1 MDLSDINVGAEL
13 AAAGKT
19 LGMTPDETYD
29 FVVKKIQQQNARRA
43 RQGQAPIDERAG
55 FRSFLDKMARVRGID
70 EVYPADIDNYSTVDN
85 SELIDNT
92 ANENQNFGGTDKQ
105 GRSINFE
112 QANQERERAAGRR
125 DQNLL
130 TRTYFEKGSREPKTE
145 QIYVEDGM
153 PVPER
158 FRESAMARDFGV
170 YRTDA
175 AAPAQQVL
183 RTELARLQ
191 AGVDQFGADAFPG
204 IADVIGRIEDD
215 LQVNREAEASIAA
228 ELVRRDNQNVNLD
241 VVEANDWRADAEAQ
255 RIARERFGINGG
267 GVQADVNLGKIGDI
281 DKIGP
286 AKIGYDFGV
295 SFPVP
300 GRQVEP
306 TSLPIGLA
314 SDLNAPVTDNRLA
327 GPLQKQEQ
335 WLVDHAPGYREGRVF
350 GDYPQVAI
358 DAQLEG
364 VSEALAKLKI
374 NGQGLEP
381 ADARVRN
388 LNDLQNAVDK
398 VIGLG
403 GGKFFDVVDGRNVIN
418 ENPGIEQVLGKLRFN
433 ENQQNDLARA
443 LFAIEAANRN
453 PANTD
458 RKTRFMEG
466 SPEPRNREMGG
477 RRLVAIEG
485 ADEKKKYYVVRRPAK
500 ETTGG
505 AEHQLLGSGQVG
517 VGRINREKIEGR
529 EVRTALQELDGRQAD
544 PPLTQQELRDARMP
558 YQGAAGGEKPARAAF
573 IKGDVRDM
581 PREERARRFGAK
593 NAAIANSV
601 EDRYLAA
608 ERARRE
614 APKPDSYA
622 AERRAADSAIEDQ
635 IDARSSEMKQYRER
649 KRLQN
654 VPDGTLSQLILGP
667 DGIQGVGVEVP
678 NLRPFPQAATSAVV
692 NPQPSV
698 SPEMGGGSIPPRP
711 PVVAAASSDPQPE
724 KYQQLGYKFRPD
736 GASRGDRERREVIK
750 RLEKGAARRRA
761 GLAAGA
767 GAAAGAGLMAL
778 IGGERDKRDQ
788 EAQY

>member
-29 FVVKKIQQQNARRA
+29 FVVKKIQQQNVRRA

-55 FRSFLDKMARVRGID
+55 FRLFLDKMASVRGID
-70 EVYPADIDNYSTVDN
+70 EVYPADIDNYNTVDN

-112 QANQERERAAGRR
+112 QANQEREKAASRR

-145 QIYVEDGM
+145 QIYIQDGM

-158 FRESAMARDFGV
+158 FRESAMTRDFGIV
-170 YRTDA
+170 EKSGGEDEGMYVQRGDQRVFRQFGQEVGDPEDIIKPRYIQA
-175 AAPAQQVL
+175 IGNSGNVAPAQQIL

-215 LQVNREAEASIAA
+215 LQVNRGAEASIAA

-255 RIARERFGINGG
+255 RIARSPAPGAPFISR
-267 GVQADVNLGKIGDI
+267 IGNV

-306 TSLPIGLA
+306 TSLPIGLG
-314 SDLNAPVTDNRLA
+314 SDFNAPVTDNRFA
-327 GPLQKQEQ
+327 GPLQRQEQ

-403 GGKFFDVVDGRNVIN
+403 GGKFFDVVDGKNVIN

-453 PANTD
+453 PANQTA
-458 RKTRFMEG
+458 KQAFAGGANVTR
-466 SPEPRNREMGG
+466 PNA
-477 RRLVAIEG
+477 V
-485 ADEKKKYYVVRRPAK
+485 
-500 ETTGG
+500 GG
-505 AEHQLLGSGQVG
+505 AEHQLLGGGQVG
-517 VGRINREKIEGR
+517 VGRIGREKIEGR

-573 IKGDVRDM
+573 IKGDVRDL
-581 PREERARRFGAK
+581 PREERKRRFGAK
-593 NAAIANSV
+593 NAEIANSV

-614 APKPDSYA
+614 SAPP
-622 AERRAADSAIEDQ
+622 RNNLGNI
-635 IDARSSEMKQYRER
+635 SS
-649 KRLQN
+649 
-654 VPDGTLSQLILGP
+654 
-667 DGIQGVGVEVP
+667 GVGRVVKGLEYES
-678 NLRPFPQAATSAVV
+678 FPQNATSAVV

-711 PVVAAASSDPQPE
+711 PVVAAAASDPQPE